1 MAQESVEALMIRWG
15 EAQEEMSQAHHRAQL
30 RCLAAGE
37 PIYYFEDDTPEGLV
51 IRESPDGTRVLV
63 AYRDGEDH
71 DAIVATLPNRTRDE
85 LPCPTTA

>member
-1 MAQESVEALMIRWG
+1 MARESVEALLARW
-15 EAQEEMSQAHHRAQL
+15 AAHQDEMHQAHQRAQK

-51 IRESPDGTRVLV
+51 IRESPDGARALV

-71 DAIVATLPNRTRDE
+71 DAIVAILPSKSRCD
-85 LPCPTTA
+85 PP

>member
-1 MAQESVEALMIRWG
+1 MWEAH
-15 EAQEEMSQAHHRAQL
+15 QEEARQAVHEAEL

-85 LPCPTTA
+85 PPCPTTA